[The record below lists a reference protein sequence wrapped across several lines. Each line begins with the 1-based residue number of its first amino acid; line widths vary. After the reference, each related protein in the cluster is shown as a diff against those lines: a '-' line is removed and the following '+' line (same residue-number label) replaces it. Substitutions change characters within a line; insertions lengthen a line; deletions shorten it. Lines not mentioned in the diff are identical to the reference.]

1 MPRVILA
8 GDVGGTK
15 TRLALFSP
23 DGTPR
28 TPVFE
33 RDVASRD
40 YPSLEALVLE
50 FMAAASAKAAFAAIG
65 IAGPVVQ
72 NRVEATNLPW
82 QIDGTVLGA
91 RLGGPCVLLNDLAA
105 TGWGIAHVAHT
116 ELEVLQVGV
125 PSPGNG
131 ALIAAGTGLGEAL
144 LIWDGARHVPVASE
158 GGHADFAARD
168 PLEDELVVWLR
179 ATYGHVSYE
188 RVLSGHGL
196 ADIYRFLSDT
206 GRGDE
211 PGEFGARFRADPDPA
226 RVVTAGALDGSCERA
241 ALALERFVTIY
252 GAEAG
257 NLALKAF
264 ALDGLY
270 IGGGIAPR
278 IAPALRRG
286 AFARAFNDKGRL
298 TPVLSKIPIRLIL
311 DDRAALWGAAAFA
324 FATARPAP
332 VAAGASG
339 SRRAS

>member
-50 FMAAASAKAAFAAIG
+50 FMAAASGKATFAAIG

-82 QIDGTVLGA
+82 LIDGTVLGA
-91 RLGGPCVLLNDLAA
+91 RLGAPCVLLNDLAA
-105 TGWGIAHVAHT
+105 TGWGIEHVAPT
-116 ELEVLQVGV
+116 EIESLQVGV
-125 PSPGNG
+125 PSPGNR

-158 GGHADFAARD
+158 GGHADLAARD
-168 PLEDELVVWLR
+168 PVEDEFVVWLR
-179 ATYGHVSYE
+179 AKYGHVSYE

-206 GRGDE
+206 GRGAE
-211 PGEFGARFRADPDPA
+211 PGDFGARFRADADPA

-241 ALALERFVTIY
+241 GLALERFVAIY

-264 ALDGLY
+264 AVDGVY

-298 TPVLSKIPIRLIL
+298 SPVLTKIPIRLIL

-324 FATARPAP
+324 FATARSAP
-332 VAAGASG
+332 VTAGAGG

>member
-339 SRRAS
+339 SRQAS